1 VLGAGPDLKREVPV
15 TEGRELAAVLDGRVD
30 DQLVGQLVEAA
41 ADAPPEDQVHDA
53 VLKVV
58 EIAERDPDATRDA
71 LWALR
76 GDAGA
81 LENLEHGLPLSP
93 RKATLALGGAIQL
106 ASTELASAEPDLR
119 GRVPEL
125 MRWLEGAW

>member
-1 VLGAGPDLKREVPV
+1 M
-15 TEGRELAAVLDGRVD
+15 TEGREPAAVLDGRFD
-30 DQLVGQLVEAA
+30 DRLVNEVVEVATDAPAGNVGQRAIMKIVEM
-41 ADAPPEDQVHDA
+41 AD
-53 VLKVV
+53 
-58 EIAERDPDATRDA
+58 RDPSGAREA

-81 LENLEHGLPLSP
+81 LEGLEHGLPLSP
-93 RKATLALGGAIQL
+93 SKATLALGGAIQL
-106 ASTELASAEPDLR
+106 ASTELASTKPDLR